1 LSADIERLGYIDA
14 LRGYAIVG
22 VIVVHVAQYV
32 PGLEWPFDV
41 WAVEGARGVQLFFVA
56 SALTLM
62 LSWHA
67 RADGIAAFYIRRVFR
82 IAPMFWL
89 AIPLYLAL
97 YGLGPRGSA
106 PQGISWPHIVTTA
119 AFLHGFHP
127 ETISSIVPGG
137 STIAVE
143 MTFYAVFPLL
153 AASLRSW
160 QSATIALCLAIC
172 VAGLLYPATIEIFH
186 HLAPRA
192 DNDLLK
198 AFSYSWFPT
207 QLPAFLVGILVFHLL
222 REFRGV
228 LGRGAL
234 RAGLTVALA
243 VPTVTPLI
251 TGSMKILFVVYTLDF
266 GLLAFCLAQ
275 GAGGRVLVNAG
286 IRYLGTISYSAYF
299 WHFAALWA
307 LGPLG
312 LDQFGHDSAIKWP
325 YFVALLAGVFA
336 VTVVVSSITYRF
348 IEAPMIRVGRKVAA
362 TAAVK
367 PSVIR
372 PSYRPA
378 E

>member
-1 LSADIERLGYIDA
+1 LSIEVNRLAYIDA
-14 LRGYAIVG
+14 LRGYAILAVM
-22 VIVVHVAQYV
+22 VVHVAQYV
-32 PGLEWPFDV
+32 PALEWPLDV
-41 WAVEGARGVQLFFVA
+41 WAVEGARGVQLFFLA

-67 RADGIAAFYIRRVFR
+67 RADGVAAFYIRRVFR
-82 IAPMFWL
+82 IVPMFWL

-97 YGLGPRGSA
+97 YGLGPHGSA
-106 PQGISWPHIVTTA
+106 PQGISWPHIVATA

-160 QSATIALCLAIC
+160 QSSALALCLAIC
-172 VAGLLYPATIEIFH
+172 LAGLLYPATIEVFH

-198 AFSYSWFPT
+198 AFSFSWFPT

-222 REFRGV
+222 REFRGM
-228 LGRGAL
+228 LARGAL
-234 RAGLTVALA
+234 RAGLAIALA
-243 VPTVTPLI
+243 VPIVMPLI

-275 GAGGRVLVNAG
+275 GAGHVLVNAC

-312 LDQFGHDSAIKWP
+312 LDQFCRDSAIKWP
-325 YFVALLAGVFA
+325 YFVALLAGVIA
-336 VTVVVSSITYRF
+336 VTVVLSSITYRV
-348 IEAPMIRVGRKVAA
+348 IETPMIRVGRKLAA
-362 TAAVK
+362 MAAGK
-367 PSVIR
+367 PSVVR

>member
-32 PGLEWPFDV
+32 PDLEWPLDV

-56 SALTLM
+56 SALALM
-62 LSWHA
+62 FSWHA
-67 RADGIAAFYIRRVFR
+67 RAGGLPAFYIRRIFR

-89 AIPLYLAL
+89 AIALFLAL

-119 AFLHGFHP
+119 AFVHGFHP

-153 AASLRSW
+153 AAALRSW
-160 QSATIALCLAIC
+160 QRAALALGVALCA
-172 VAGLLYPATIEIFH
+172 AGLLYPATIEIFR
-186 HLAPRA
+186 HLAPHA
-192 DNDLLK
+192 DDDLLK

-207 QLPAFLVGILVFHLL
+207 QLPAFLVGLLVFHLS
-222 REFRGV
+222 RDYHGAVARRM
-228 LGRGAL
+228 LGTCLA
-234 RAGLTVALA
+234 VALA
-243 VPTVTPLI
+243 IPIVMPLI

-275 GAGGRVLVNAG
+275 GAGPILVNAP

-299 WHFAALWA
+299 WHFAVLWA
-307 LGPLG
+307 LGVLG
-312 LDQFGHDSAIKWP
+312 LAQFDHDGASKWP
-325 YFVALLAGVFA
+325 HFVALLAA
-336 VTVVVSSITYRF
+336 VTAPTVALSSLTYRF
-348 IEAPMIRVGRKVAA
+348 FEAPMIRVGRKVAA
-362 TAAVK
+362 TTAGR
-367 PSVIR
+367 PSATL

>member
-1 LSADIERLGYIDA
+1 LSADTERLGYIDA

-32 PGLEWPFDV
+32 PDLEWPLDV

-97 YGLGPRGSA
+97 YGLGPHGSA
-106 PQGISWPHIVTTA
+106 PEGISWPYIVATA

-160 QSATIALCLAIC
+160 RLAALALCLAIC
-172 VAGLLYPATIEIFH
+172 VAGLLYPVTIEIFH
-186 HLAPRA
+186 HIAPRA

-228 LGRGAL
+228 LARGAL
-234 RAGLTVALA
+234 RCGLALALA
-243 VPTVTPLI
+243 VPIVMPLI

-266 GLLAFCLAQ
+266 GLLAFCLAL
-275 GAGGRVLVNAG
+275 GAAPILVNAP

-299 WHFAALWA
+299 WHFAVLWA
-307 LGPLG
+307 LGVLG
-312 LDQFGHDSAIKWP
+312 LGQFDHDSASKWP
-325 YFVALLAGVFA
+325 HFVALLAA
-336 VTVVVSSITYRF
+336 VTAPTVVLSSITYRF
-348 IEAPMIRVGRKVAA
+348 IESPMIRIGRKVAA
-362 TAAVK
+362 TVAVK
-367 PSVIR
+367 PSVVR